1 MKKILKLKICDWGLL
16 FMTVAMLVSGIQLE
30 ATDSRGV
37 TSVWVHIAVGILF
50 FTLVAYH
57 IFLHFGKSNWFSKFS
72 KQKNQYTR
80 VLWWVSLVTLISAG
94 IAFIHWVTSFTH
106 SPIGGVHGKLGF
118 LMIILAIGHICKRIK
133 FFKSKKTVS
142 A

>member
-1 MKKILKLKICDWGLL
+1 MKKIEKLKICDWCLL
-16 FMTVAMLVSGIQLE
+16 IMTLAMLVSGVQLE
-30 ATDSRGV
+30 ATDSRGA
-37 TSVWVHIAVGILF
+37 TSVWIHIAVGILF

-80 VLWWVSLVTLISAG
+80 VLWWVSLLTFISAV
-94 IAFIHWVTSFTH
+94 IAFVHWATSFTH
-106 SPIGGVHGKLGF
+106 SPIGGVHGKIGF
-118 LMIILAIGHICKRIK
+118 VMIILAVGHICKRIK
-133 FFKSKKTVS
+133 FFKSNKKVS